1 MHALAHPTPPGER
14 LRRGMGIASHQGMD
28 KPARLRRLLEA
39 TGPVL
44 AAGAHNG
51 LSARLVEE
59 AGFHAVWASGFE
71 ISASHAVP
79 DANILT
85 MSEALDAARDINEAC
100 GLPVIADCDNGFG
113 NAINVKRTVQEFEKA
128 GIAAICIEDN
138 EFPKR
143 CSFYVGVRR
152 HLVSPEEH
160 AGKVRAAVQART
172 DTDFMVI
179 ARTEALIA
187 GLGMEEALERAGAY
201 AEAGADAVLVHSK
214 AKDPDEILEFGRRWK
229 GRVPLVA
236 VPTTYKRATARELD
250 GAGFRVVI
258 YANHGL
264 RAAVKA
270 MREALAAVRQA
281 ECAAAADPLIVPMD
295 EIYRLV
301 GVSRMQEEEKRFLP
315 REGIRAVILAA
326 GEDAMGPRCMLPVR
340 GKTIL
345 ERQVEALREGGA
357 GEVVVVRG
365 HEKDRIVHPSVRMVD
380 NEAYAATG
388 EVGSLACV
396 PPEGRTIVLY
406 GDILF
411 DPALIHKLAAAR
423 GDVTIL
429 ADRELRPGGDW
440 LVDTADFLDE
450 GELVR
455 FTGDRSE
462 ARGEY
467 TGIALLSGRGH
478 GRLAGMDPALSLPQA
493 FQRLAEGG
501 ERVAVVETFKGWM
514 DVDTLEDYE
523 RARRFEPR
531 ASLPRQVG

>member
-1 MHALAHPTPPGER
+1 MDKATR
-14 LRRGMGIASHQGMD
+14 LR
-28 KPARLRRLLEA
+28 KLLEGA
-39 TGPVL
+39 GPVL

-51 LSARLVEE
+51 LTARLVEE

-85 MSEALDAARDINEAC
+85 MSEALGAARDINEAC
-100 GLPVIADCDNGFG
+100 GLPVIADGDNGFG
-113 NAINVKRTVQEFEKA
+113 NAINVQRAVQEFEKA
-128 GIAAICIEDN
+128 GIAALCIEDN

-143 CSFYVGVRR
+143 CSFYTGVKRS
-152 HLVSPEEH
+152 LVSLEEH
-160 AGKVRAAVQART
+160 AGKVRAAVRARI
-172 DTDFMVI
+172 DPDFLVI
-179 ARTEALIA
+179 ARTEALIV
-187 GLGMEEALERAGAY
+187 GLGVEEALERAGAY

-214 AKDPDEILEFGRRWK
+214 AKDPDEILEFGRRWT

-236 VPTTYKRATARELD
+236 VPTTYKHATAGELAA
-250 GAGFRVVI
+250 AGYRIVI

-264 RAAVKA
+264 RAAVRA
-270 MREALAAVRQA
+270 TREALAAVRRA
-281 ECAAAADPLIVPMD
+281 ECAAAADPLIVPME

-301 GVSRMQEEEKRFLP
+301 GVSRMQEDEKRYLP
-315 REGIRAVILAA
+315 RGGFRAVILAA
-326 GEDAMGPRCMLPVR
+326 GEDPMGPRCMLPVR

-357 GEVVVVRG
+357 GEIVVVRG
-365 HEKDRIVHPSVRMVD
+365 FGKDGVRHPGVRLVD
-380 NEAYAATG
+380 NEAYATTG
-388 EVGSLACV
+388 EIGSLACV
-396 PPEGRTIVLY
+396 PPEGRTVVLY

-411 DPALIHKLAAAR
+411 DPALLHKLAGAR
-423 GDVTIL
+423 ADATIL
-429 ADRELRPGGDW
+429 VDRDLRPGGDW
-440 LVDTADFLDE
+440 VVDTADFLSE

-455 FTGDRSE
+455 FTRDRAE

-478 GRLAGMDPALSLPQA
+478 GALAAMDPALSLPRA
-493 FQRLAEGG
+493 FERLAEGG
-501 ERVAVVETFKGWM
+501 VKVAVVETFKGWM

-531 ASLPRQVG
+531 ASLPRRVG

>member
-1 MHALAHPTPPGER
+1 M
-14 LRRGMGIASHQGMD
+14 
-28 KPARLRRLLEA
+28 
-39 TGPVL
+39 L

-85 MSEALDAARDINEAC
+85 MSEALAAARGIHEAC
-100 GLPVIADCDNGFG
+100 GLPVIADADNGFG
-113 NAINVKRTVQEFEKA
+113 NAINVRRAVEEYERA

-143 CSFYVGVRR
+143 CSFYTGVRR
-152 HLVSPEEH
+152 QLVSVEEH
-160 AGKVRAAVQART
+160 AGKIRAAVRART
-172 DTDFMVI
+172 DPAFLVI
-179 ARTEALIA
+179 ARTEALIV
-187 GLGMEEALERAGAY
+187 GLGMEEALERGSAY
-201 AEAGADAVLVHSK
+201 AEAGADAILVHSK
-214 AKDPDEILEFGRRWK
+214 AGDPGEILEFGRRWR

-236 VPTTYKRATARELD
+236 VPTTYKGVTARELG
-250 GAGFRVVI
+250 GAGYGIVI

-270 MREALAAVRQA
+270 MRETLGVLRRAECGAAV
-281 ECAAAADPLIVPMD
+281 DPRIVPMD
-295 EIYRLV
+295 EIHRLV
-301 GVSRMQEEEKRFLP
+301 GVPRMQEEEKLYLP
-315 REGIRAVILAA
+315 RGGLRAVILAA
-326 GEDAMGPRCMLPVR
+326 GQDAMGPRCMLPVR

-357 GEVVVVRG
+357 GEIVVVRG
-365 HEKDRIVHPSVRMVD
+365 HARDRIRHPAVRMVD
-380 NEAYAATG
+380 NEAYAETG
-388 EVGSLACV
+388 EAGSLACV
-396 PPEGRTIVLY
+396 PPGGRTLVLY

-411 DPALIHKLAAAR
+411 DPALVHKLAAAR
-423 GDVTIL
+423 GDITIL
-429 ADRELRPGGDW
+429 VDREIRPAGDW
-440 LVDTADFLDE
+440 LVDTADFLSE

-455 FTGDRSE
+455 FTEDRAE
-462 ARGEY
+462 ARGEF
-467 TGIALLSGRGH
+467 TGIALLSERGH
-478 GRLAGMDPALSLPQA
+478 GLVAGLAATLSLPRALQ
-493 FQRLAEGG
+493 QLAERG

-531 ASLPRQVG
+531 ASLPRPVG